1 MKRGTVRMRLSL
13 LYGGLFLLTTMV
25 VLIPAGFLLE
35 RSLDASA
42 ERFVERANRS
52 GLDPAAAGQGGS
64 TTQIKVHM
72 GGSVLG
78 SQQIFTW
85 ATIAVLGVLAFAASW
100 WLAGR
105 VLRPLHRIT
114 DTARRLTLSN
124 LDERI
129 ALTGPQDELK
139 DLADTF
145 DDMLDRL
152 ARATDSQRRFV
163 ANASHELRTP
173 LAIQRAAIEIGLA
186 DAEEPAKVAR
196 MCTEMLQA
204 NERSE
209 RLIEG
214 LLTLAQSE
222 RGLDARLPIA
232 LDAVVEQ
239 VAEQHQTEGI
249 TLDLDV
255 HPVTVAGD
263 EVLLTQLVANLVQNA
278 VRYNHPGGH
287 VTVRLS
293 PDTGLTIRNTGSP
306 VPADQVSEIFEPFRR
321 LHPDRTGSAGGAGL
335 GLSIVAAIAHAHD
348 AAVTAE
354 ANPEGGLTITVA
366 LPALAPLPA
375 KGAEAG
381 RATV

>member
-1 MKRGTVRMRLSL
+1 VKRGTVRMRLSL

-35 RSLDASA
+35 RSLEASA
-42 ERFVERANRS
+42 ETFVERADRS

-64 TTQIKVHM
+64 TTRIKVHI
-72 GGSVLG
+72 GASVLG

-152 ARATDSQRRFV
+152 ARATDSQRRFI

-173 LAIQRAAIEIGLA
+173 LAIQRATIEIGLPDA
-186 DAEEPAKVAR
+186 DPAKVAR
-196 MCTEMLQA
+196 MCTDLLQA

-222 RGLDARLPIA
+222 RGLDARLPIS

-239 VAEQHQTEGI
+239 VAEQHRTEGI
-249 TLDLDV
+249 TLDLDL

-287 VTVRLS
+287 VAVRLS

-306 VPADQVSEIFEPFRR
+306 VPTDQVPEIFEPFRR

-348 AAVTAE
+348 AAVTAQ
-354 ANPEGGLTITVA
+354 ANPDGGLTITVA
-366 LPALAPLPA
+366 LPALAPLPV
-375 KGAEAG
+375 G
-381 RATV
+381 

>member
-1 MKRGTVRMRLSL
+1 VKRGTVRMRLSL

-42 ERFVERANRS
+42 ERFVERANGL
-52 GLDPAAAGQGGS
+52 GLDPAAAGQGS
-64 TTQIKVHM
+64 SQTRITVHV
-72 GGSVLG
+72 GASALG

-152 ARATDSQRRFV
+152 ARATDSQRRFI

-186 DAEEPAKVAR
+186 DAEPAMVAR
-196 MCTEMLQA
+196 MCAELLQA

-222 RGLDARLPIA
+222 RGLDARLPIS

-249 TLDLDV
+249 TLDLDL

-263 EVLLTQLVANLVQNA
+263 EVLLTQLVTNLVQNA

-293 PDTGLTIRNTGSP
+293 PDTGLMIRNTGSP
-306 VPADQVSEIFEPFRR
+306 VPADQVPEIFEPFRR
-321 LHPDRTGSAGGAGL
+321 LHPDRTGSASGAGL
-335 GLSIVAAIAHAHD
+335 GLSIVAAIAHVHD
-348 AAVTAE
+348 ATVTAQ

-366 LPALAPLPA
+366 LPALAPLPV
-375 KGAEAG
+375 G
-381 RATV
+381 

>member
-1 MKRGTVRMRLSL
+1 MRMRLTL
-13 LYGGLFLLTTMV
+13 LYGGLFLLTTMA
-25 VLIPAGFLLE
+25 VLIPAGLLLE

-42 ERFVERANRS
+42 EKFVERAKS
-52 GLDPAAAGQGGS
+52 SELDPAAAGQGGMRI
-64 TTQIKVHM
+64 QVHI
-72 GGSVLG
+72 GAGVLS

-114 DTARRLTLSN
+114 GTARRLTLSN

-129 ALTGPQDELK
+129 ALTGPRDELK

-152 ARATDSQRRFV
+152 QRAVESQRRFV

-186 DAEEPAKVAR
+186 DPEPAKVAR
-196 MCTEMLQA
+196 MRTELLQA

-214 LLTLAQSE
+214 LLTLAQGE
-222 RGLDARLPIA
+222 RGLDARLPVA

-239 VAEQHQTEGI
+239 VAGQHQTEGV
-249 TLDLDV
+249 TLRLDL

-263 EVLLTQLVANLVQNA
+263 EVLLTRLVANLVQNA
-278 VRYNHPGGH
+278 VRHNHPGGH

-293 PDTGLTIRNTGSP
+293 PDTGLVIRNTGSS
-306 VPADQVSEIFEPFRR
+306 VPPDQVSELFEPFRR
-321 LHPDRTGSAGGAGL
+321 LHPDRTGSASGAGL

-348 AAVTAE
+348 ATVTAQ

-366 LPALAPLPA
+366 LPALVPLP
-375 KGAEAG
+375 
-381 RATV
+381 VS